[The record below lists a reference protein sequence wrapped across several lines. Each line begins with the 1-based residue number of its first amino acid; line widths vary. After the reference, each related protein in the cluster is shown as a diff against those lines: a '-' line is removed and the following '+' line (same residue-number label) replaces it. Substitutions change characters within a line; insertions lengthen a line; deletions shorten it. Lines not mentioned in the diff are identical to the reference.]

1 MKCMANAVPSNG
13 LFRGSRSSVR
23 VPPAAARDS
32 RSARRARGDFQP
44 TRARRDEPQSDS
56 RNLSLD
62 LGDELI
68 IDNFAGGGGTSEG
81 LEQAFGRPVDIAVNH
96 DPEALAM
103 HAINH
108 PHTLHLCE
116 SVWTVD
122 PIKVTGNRPVGLVWL
137 SPDCKHFSKAK
148 GGTPVEKHIRGLAWV
163 ALRWAAKCKP
173 RCLCIENVEEFRDW
187 GPLVVNEKGKWYP
200 DPKKKG
206 KTFESFVRQL
216 REHGYKVEWRELRA
230 SDLDTPTI
238 RKRFF
243 LVARRDGRPIVWP
256 EATHGAPDSLAVK
269 QGHLQPWGELPRNV
283 STSASR
289 RLPFSSGSVPW

>member
-1 MKCMANAVPSNG
+1 MPPLSQSPTQHFARPKSTESFEGMRMKCMAAAGRTVG
-13 LFRGSRSSVR
+13 LFDGSNITVQ
-23 VPPAAARDS
+23 VPLPPSRDS
-32 RSARRARGDFQP
+32 RSTRRARGNFQP
-44 TRARRDEPQSDS
+44 TRSRRDVPHSDS
-56 RNLSLD
+56 RNLALD

-148 GGTPVEKHIRGLAWV
+148 GGTRHAVPVGI
-163 ALRWAAKCKP
+163 
-173 RCLCIENVEEFRDW
+173 
-187 GPLVVNEKGKWYP
+187 
-200 DPKKKG
+200 
-206 KTFESFVRQL
+206 
-216 REHGYKVEWRELRA
+216 
-230 SDLDTPTI
+230 
-238 RKRFF
+238 
-243 LVARRDGRPIVWP
+243 
-256 EATHGAPDSLAVK
+256 
-269 QGHLQPWGELPRNV
+269 
-283 STSASR
+283 
-289 RLPFSSGSVPW
+289 